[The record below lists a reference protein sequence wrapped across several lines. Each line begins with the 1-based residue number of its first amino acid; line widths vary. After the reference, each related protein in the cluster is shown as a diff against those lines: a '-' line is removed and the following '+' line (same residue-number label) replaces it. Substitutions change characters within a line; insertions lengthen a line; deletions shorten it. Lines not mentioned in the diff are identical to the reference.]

1 MSPLTDAAR
10 VADIRQR
17 NTEKFRIANLPR
29 INPETGRENPF
40 VLIDQNDRDIAFL
53 LTQISALQDE
63 IQVLEELVE
72 QDETFDD
79 NEDTPTIN

>member
-10 VADIRQR
+10 VADIRAR
-17 NTEKFRIANLPR
+17 NTEKFRIANGPR

-40 VLIDQNDRDIAFL
+40 VLIDRNDKDIAFL

-63 IQVLEELVE
+63 IQVLEDALDEGE
-72 QDETFDD
+72 YDDETD
-79 NEDTPTIN
+79 PTIH